1 MHVPVDA
8 SDPILDD
15 LLAGALAP
23 PPAAARAAAV
33 PVMKLYRSA
42 QTVWDKDGDQLTEAG
57 AGPVANPLTEADL
70 AADRVLHAE
79 LGALL
84 PEAGWLSEETADSP
98 ARLDREAAWI
108 VDPIDG
114 TREYSTGIDEFAIS
128 VALSVR
134 GDVVLGVLLN
144 PAVDVA
150 LTGRLGGGVRR
161 NGEPVPPASAR
172 EALDGAVLLAS
183 RTEIKRGEFEP
194 FAGRMGVREMGSTAW
209 KLGLIACG
217 EGDAYFTRKPRNE
230 WDVAA
235 GILLCREAGLTVTDL
250 GRQPHTF
257 NRPDP
262 LCRGVVAAAPGIHD
276 ELMGMIEA
284 IGTLE

>member
-1 MHVPVDA
+1 MRLPTSP

-15 LLAGALAP
+15 LLLEVT
-23 PPAAARAAAV
+23 AAARAAAV
-33 PVMKLYRSA
+33 PVMKLFRTA
-42 QTVWDKDGDQLTEAG
+42 QTVWEKAEDGSKRVVRVEE
-57 AGPVANPLTEADL
+57 VENPLTEADL
-70 AADRVLHAE
+70 AADALLNER

-98 ARLDREAAWI
+98 ARLDRDAVWI

-114 TREYSTGIDEFAIS
+114 TREYSTGVPEFSIS
-128 VALSVR
+128 IALSLR
-134 GDVVLGVLLN
+134 GDVVLGLLLN
-144 PAVDVA
+144 PATDQLVTA
-150 LTGRLGGGVRR
+150 RAGGGVLRD
-161 NGEPVPPASAR
+161 GQPVPPSSSR
-172 EALDGAVLLAS
+172 RQLDGAVLLAS
-183 RTEIKRGEFEP
+183 RTETRRGEFEP
-194 FAGRMGVREMGSTAW
+194 FQARMDVREVGSTAW
-209 KLGLIACG
+209 KLGLIASG
-217 EGDAYFTRKPRNE
+217 DGDAYFTRKPRNE

-250 GRQPHTF
+250 GRGRHTF
-257 NRPDP
+257 NRTSP